1 MRARWRDPRVAPA
14 YAAVV
19 AFAVVGVFGLVSGH
33 RSTIPEARGALVKVT
48 LGPGETDRSVLH
60 DVVVTVRGV
69 DDPKVAETG
78 RPDATGTYQPAR
90 SLAKQQVCL
99 AVPAPYQ
106 VTAPHAALGLDGQL
120 CLDPVADEHQDIQ
133 VTLTRGAR

>member
-1 MRARWRDPRVAPA
+1 MRVRWRDPRIAPA

-33 RSTIPEARGALVKVT
+33 PSTVPEARGVLVKVT

-69 DDPKVAETG
+69 DDPKVAESG
-78 RPDATGTYQPAR
+78 RPDNTGTYQPKR

-99 AVPAPYQ
+99 TVPAPYQ
-106 VTAPHAALGLDGQL
+106 VSAPRTTPEKDGQL

-133 VTLTRGAR
+133 VTLSRGAA